1 MQAVTLFSLA
11 KHAGEYKDWP
21 LKTPLLLNSQS
32 TSLAIPGFQLLH
44 QFKLQSGD
52 YLLITDWD
60 CPFEEATE
68 FLLIS
73 NDFKISARKTLG
85 APYAGFL
92 LDTVEILNSNQLK
105 VTIFEND
112 YFLLT
117 IKPPNLLTRATSLS
131 LKRI

>member
-1 MQAVTLFSLA
+1 MQAIQCFSLA
-11 KHAGEYKDWP
+11 KHSGEYKDWP
-21 LKTPLLLNSQS
+21 LKTPLFLNGEP

-44 QFKLQSGD
+44 QFQLQSGD

-60 CPFEEATE
+60 CMFEEATE

-85 APYAGFL
+85 APYASFL